1 MGMSNIL
8 GALVAFAVTTRLSAA
23 EVTGWGWRIP
33 FLFGL
38 SIVPVGFY
46 LRRTLEETPQFRAE
60 AAQRRETRA
69 GVAPLGMVFRE
80 HSRSLLVGMG
90 ISILWAVA
98 VYVLLIFMPVL
109 AQKAFGFT
117 ATQAFGSSLIGN
129 VVFVIGC
136 FAFGALADR
145 IGHARVLAIGA
156 VLLLSGVLPL
166 FQPWLGGRRSRPSPS
181 F

>member
-1 MGMSNIL
+1 M
-8 GALVAFAVTTRLSAA
+8 
-23 EVTGWGWRIP
+23 
-33 FLFGL
+33 
-38 SIVPVGFY
+38 VPVGFY

-60 AAQRRETRA
+60 AAQRQETRA
-69 GVAPLGMVFRE
+69 GAAPLGMVFRE
-80 HSRSLLVGMG
+80 HSRALLVGMG

-145 IGHARVLAIGA
+145 IGRARVLTIGV

-166 FQPWLGGRRSRPSPS
+166 FQWLASPRSAVPLVSVLSPFGVMVSDFTSRPPVTPS
-181 F
+181 NLFPAPLRA